1 MQAKN
6 GFVLKKHIS
15 FGPLKTVNSDF
26 AKGGTNRET
35 RINGV
40 KETNLNLSPDKKM
53 TLFVVGS

>member
-6 GFVLKKHIS
+6 GFVLKKRIS
-15 FGPLKTVNSDF
+15 FGPLKTNSDF